1 MLAKDL
7 FDFLNTATGITWQR
21 VRVEPM
27 NPPASSSRQVR
38 VGLFEIDLA
47 SGQLHKNGRK
57 LPLQE
62 QPFRVLAMLLEHP
75 GEVVTRQELQA
86 RLWPADTYVGFDEGL
101 NTAIRKLRMAFG
113 DSAGNPRFIETLP
126 RRGYRFI
133 APVTETAPA
142 NGLPAS
148 IDAQGDVTSIRGD
161 DAVAESEQSVSALD
175 YPALAPAG
183 RKWRTAVP
191 VATFLI
197 LALTVV
203 AYIMRTRFFPGSA
216 PAKRA
221 MLAILPFQNLSND
234 PAQEYFSD
242 GLTEE
247 TITDLGQLSP
257 ENLGVIAR
265 TSAMA
270 YKHTD
275 KTVSQIGR
283 ELGVDYILEGSV
295 RREGGKARVSAQLIR
310 VSDQTHLWA
319 QNYDRDLQ
327 DLLDVQNDVG
337 RAIAEQVRAN
347 LTPQQQI
354 ELAKKHM
361 VNPESYD
368 LYLKGR
374 FYWNQRTPDAI
385 KESIGYFKEATAKD
399 GNFALAYAGLAD
411 AYNISNIVGLYSPG
425 ESFPQAKAA
434 AMRAIQLD
442 PLLAEAHAA
451 LGMEKSHYDFD
462 FPGAEREFLKAIE
475 VNPNSTYAHLF
486 YSNCFLMP
494 MGRKA
499 QAIAENKRALELDPL
514 SLPINNFM
522 GMTYMF
528 AGDYGSAYRQ
538 FQHTIA
544 MNPNFPLAH
553 DYLSSLLTAMGR
565 YEEAIKEQEKA
576 ELLGGSSPVEAATR
590 ANVMERAFR
599 SGGEKKFWQKH
610 LELELEAGKQ
620 PAAYASPSELARDYA
635 LAGQTDKAFA
645 WLDKAYEEREGQELT
660 LLKFDPGYK
669 NLRSDPR
676 FSALLQKIG
685 LPQ

>member
-1 MLAKDL
+1 
-7 FDFLNTATGITWQR
+7 
-21 VRVEPM
+21 M

-38 VGLFEIDLA
+38 TGLFEIDLA

-62 QPFRVLAMLLEHP
+62 QPFRVLAILLERP

-101 NTAIRKLRMAFG
+101 NTAIRKLRTAFG

-133 APVTETAPA
+133 APVTETTTA
-142 NGLPAS
+142 NGLPAIANVAGIREDNA
-148 IDAQGDVTSIRGD
+148 IDDSEE
-161 DAVAESEQSVSALD
+161 AVSLPD
-175 YPALAPAG
+175 YSALAPEG
-183 RKWRTAVP
+183 GKWPWKTAVLMT
-191 VATFLI
+191 AFLV

-203 AYIMRTRFFPGSA
+203 AYVMRKHSSPGSG
-216 PAKRA
+216 PAKRS

-234 PAQEYFSD
+234 PGQEYFSD

-275 KTVSQIGR
+275 KTIDQIGR

-319 QNYDRDLQ
+319 ENYDRELADM
-327 DLLDVQNDVG
+327 LDVQNDLG
-337 RAIAEQVRAN
+337 RSIAEQVSAN
-347 LTPQQQI
+347 LTPQRQI
-354 ELAKKHM
+354 ELSKKHI
-361 VNPESYD
+361 VNPEAYD

-374 FYWNQRTPDAI
+374 FYWNQRTPGAI
-385 KESIGYFKEATAKD
+385 KESIGYFVQATAKD
-399 GNFALAYAGLAD
+399 PNFALAYAGLAD
-411 AYNISNIVGLYSPG
+411 AYNISNVVGLYSPS
-425 ESFPQAKAA
+425 ESFPQAREA

-442 PLLAEAHAA
+442 PSLAEAHAA
-451 LGMEKSHYDFD
+451 LGMEKSHYEFD
-462 FPGAEREFLKAIE
+462 LPGAEREFLKALE
-475 VNPNSTYAHLF
+475 VNPNSPYAHLF
-486 YSNCFLMP
+486 YSNCFLLP

-499 QAIAENKRALELDPL
+499 QAIAENRRAVEIDPL
-514 SLPINNFM
+514 SLPINNFL
-522 GMTYMF
+522 GMTYMM
-528 AGDYGSAYRQ
+528 AGDDDSAYRQ

-544 MNPNFPLAH
+544 MDPSFPLAH
-553 DYLSSLLTAMGR
+553 EYFSWFLTTTGR
-565 YEEAIKEQEKA
+565 YEESIKEKEKGDVLSGASPEQAAAEAIVMEKA
-576 ELLGGSSPVEAATR
+576 
-590 ANVMERAFR
+590 FK
-599 SGGEKKFWQKH
+599 SGGEKRFWQKD
-610 LELELEAGKQ
+610 LELELKAGQQ
-620 PAAYASPSELARDYA
+620 PGASASPFMLAAGYA
-635 LAGQTDKAFA
+635 VTGQTDKAFEY
-645 WLDKAYEEREGQELT
+645 LEKSYEEREGQDLT
-660 LLKFDPGYK
+660 LLKFDPSYK

-676 FSALLQKIG
+676 FSAMLRKIG
-685 LPQ
+685 LPE

>member
-1 MLAKDL
+1 
-7 FDFLNTATGITWQR
+7 
-21 VRVEPM
+21 M

-38 VGLFEIDLA
+38 TGLFEIDLA

-62 QPFRVLAMLLEHP
+62 QPFRVLAILLERP

-101 NTAIRKLRMAFG
+101 NTAIRKLRTAFG

-133 APVTETAPA
+133 APVTETTTA
-142 NGLPAS
+142 NGLPAIANVAGIREDNA
-148 IDAQGDVTSIRGD
+148 IDDSEE
-161 DAVAESEQSVSALD
+161 AVSLPD
-175 YPALAPAG
+175 YSALAPEG
-183 RKWRTAVP
+183 GKWPWKTAVLMT
-191 VATFLI
+191 AFLV

-203 AYIMRTRFFPGSA
+203 AYVMRKHSSPGSG
-216 PAKRA
+216 PAKRS

-234 PAQEYFSD
+234 PGQEYFSD

-275 KTVSQIGR
+275 KTIGQIGR

-319 QNYDRDLQ
+319 ENYDRELADM
-327 DLLDVQNDVG
+327 LDVQNDLG
-337 RAIAEQVRAN
+337 RSIAEQVSAN
-347 LTPQQQI
+347 LTPQRQI
-354 ELAKKHM
+354 ELSKKHI
-361 VNPESYD
+361 VNPEAYD

-374 FYWNQRTPDAI
+374 FYWNQRTPGAI
-385 KESIGYFKEATAKD
+385 KESIGYFVQATAKD
-399 GNFALAYAGLAD
+399 PNFALAYAGLAD
-411 AYNISNIVGLYSPG
+411 ADNISNVVGLYSPS
-425 ESFPQAKAA
+425 ESFPQAREA

-442 PLLAEAHAA
+442 PSLAEAHAA
-451 LGMEKSHYDFD
+451 LGMEKSHYEFD
-462 FPGAEREFLKAIE
+462 LPGAEREFLKALE
-475 VNPNSTYAHLF
+475 VNPNSPYAHLF
-486 YSNCFLMP
+486 YSNCFLLP

-499 QAIAENKRALELDPL
+499 QAIAENRRAVEIDPL
-514 SLPINNFM
+514 SLPINNFL
-522 GMTYMF
+522 GMTYMM
-528 AGDYGSAYRQ
+528 AGDDDSAYRQ

-544 MNPNFPLAH
+544 MDPSFPLAH
-553 DYLSSLLTAMGR
+553 EYFSWFLTTTGR
-565 YEEAIKEQEKA
+565 YEESIKEKEKGDVLSGASPEQAAAEAIVMEKA
-576 ELLGGSSPVEAATR
+576 
-590 ANVMERAFR
+590 FK
-599 SGGEKKFWQKH
+599 SGGEKRFWQKD
-610 LELELEAGKQ
+610 LELELKAGEQ
-620 PAAYASPSELARDYA
+620 PGASASPFMLAADYA
-635 LAGQTDKAFA
+635 MAGQTDKAFEY
-645 WLDKAYEEREGQELT
+645 LEKSYEEREGQDLT
-660 LLKFDPGYK
+660 LLKFDPSYK

-676 FSALLQKIG
+676 FSAMLRKIG
-685 LPQ
+685 LPE

>member
-1 MLAKDL
+1 
-7 FDFLNTATGITWQR
+7 
-21 VRVEPM
+21 M
-27 NPPASSSRQVR
+27 NPPVSSSRKVR
-38 VGLFEIDLA
+38 TGLFEIDLA
-47 SGQLHKNGRK
+47 SGELRKNGRK

-62 QPFRVLAMLLEHP
+62 QPFRVLAMLLERP

-101 NTAIRKLRMAFG
+101 NTAIRKLRTAFG

-133 APVTETAPA
+133 APVTESATANDLSP
-142 NGLPAS
+142 
-148 IDAQGDVTSIRGD
+148 IVHVTGPKEND
-161 DAVAESEQSVSALD
+161 DATVSSGQSVSTLD
-175 YPALAPAG
+175 DPVLAPG
-183 RKWRTAVP
+183 GWRWPWKTAVL
-191 VATFLI
+191 VTALLS
-197 LALTVV
+197 LALTV
-203 AYIMRTRFFPGSA
+203 ATYMTRTRRSAGSA

-234 PAQEYFSD
+234 PKQEYFSD

-275 KTVSQIGR
+275 KTISQIGR

-319 QNYDRDLQ
+319 QNYDRELE
-327 DLLDVQNDVG
+327 DLLDVQNDLG
-337 RAIAEQVRAN
+337 RSIAEQVSAN
-347 LTPQQQI
+347 ITPQQKV
-354 ELAKKHM
+354 ELSKKHS
-361 VNPESYD
+361 VKPEAYD

-385 KESIGYFKEATAKD
+385 KESIRYFQEATAKD
-399 GNFALAYAGLAD
+399 PNFAMAYAGLAD
-411 AYNISNIVGLYSPG
+411 AYNISNILGVYSPR
-425 ESFPQAKAA
+425 ESLPQAREAA
-434 AMRAIQLD
+434 TRAIQLD
-442 PLLAEAHAA
+442 PSLAEAHAA
-451 LGMEKSHYDFD
+451 LGMEKSHYEFD
-462 FPGAEREFLKAIE
+462 FPGAEREFLKALE
-475 VNPNSTYAHLF
+475 VNPNSPYAHLF

-499 QAIAENKRALELDPL
+499 QAIAENKLAIEIDPL

-528 AGDYGSAYRQ
+528 AGDNENAYRQ
-538 FQHTIA
+538 FRHTIA
-544 MNPNFPLAH
+544 MDPSFPLAH
-553 DYLSSLLTAMGR
+553 EYFSWLLVTMGR
-565 YEEAIKEQEKA
+565 YEEAIREQEKS
-576 ELLGGSSPVEAATR
+576 EVLSGSSTEEAAAR
-590 ANVMERAFR
+590 ANVMERAFKN
-599 SGGEKKFWQKH
+599 GGEKGFWQKH
-610 LELELEAGKQ
+610 LEHELEASKRPGT
-620 PAAYASPSELARDYA
+620 YASPSNLAAAYA
-635 LAGQTDKAFA
+635 GAGQTDKAFG
-645 WLDKAYEEREGQELT
+645 WLEKAYEAREGEDLT
-660 LLKFDPGYK
+660 LLKYAPGYT

-676 FSALLQKIG
+676 FSALLRKMG

>member
-1 MLAKDL
+1 
-7 FDFLNTATGITWQR
+7 
-21 VRVEPM
+21 M

-38 VGLFEIDLA
+38 TGLFEIDLA

-62 QPFRVLAMLLEHP
+62 QPFRVLAILLERP

-101 NTAIRKLRMAFG
+101 NTAIRKLRTAFG

-133 APVTETAPA
+133 APVTETTTA
-142 NGLPAS
+142 NGLPAIANVAGIREDNA
-148 IDAQGDVTSIRGD
+148 IDDSEE
-161 DAVAESEQSVSALD
+161 AVSLPD
-175 YPALAPAG
+175 YSALAPEG
-183 RKWRTAVP
+183 GKWPWKTAVLMT
-191 VATFLI
+191 AFLV

-203 AYIMRTRFFPGSA
+203 AYVMRKHSSPGSG
-216 PAKRA
+216 PAKRS

-234 PAQEYFSD
+234 PGQEYFSD

-275 KTVSQIGR
+275 KTIGQIGR

-319 QNYDRDLQ
+319 ENYDRELADM
-327 DLLDVQNDVG
+327 LDVQNDLG
-337 RAIAEQVRAN
+337 RSIAEQVSAN
-347 LTPQQQI
+347 LTPQRQI
-354 ELAKKHM
+354 ELSKKHI
-361 VNPESYD
+361 VNPEAYD

-374 FYWNQRTPDAI
+374 FYWNQRTPGAI
-385 KESIGYFKEATAKD
+385 KESIGYFVQATAKD
-399 GNFALAYAGLAD
+399 PNFALAYAGLAD
-411 AYNISNIVGLYSPG
+411 AYNISNVVGLYSPN
-425 ESFPQAKAA
+425 ESFPQAREA

-442 PLLAEAHAA
+442 PSLAEAHAA
-451 LGMEKSHYDFD
+451 LGMEKSHYEFD
-462 FPGAEREFLKAIE
+462 LPGAEREFLKALE
-475 VNPNSTYAHLF
+475 VNPNSPYAHLF
-486 YSNCFLMP
+486 YSNCFLLP

-499 QAIAENKRALELDPL
+499 QAIAENRRAVEIDPL
-514 SLPINNFM
+514 SLPINNFL
-522 GMTYMF
+522 GMTYMM
-528 AGDYGSAYRQ
+528 AGDDDSAYRQ

-544 MNPNFPLAH
+544 MDPSFPLAH
-553 DYLSSLLTAMGR
+553 EYFSWFLTTTGR
-565 YEEAIKEQEKA
+565 YEESIKEKEKGDVLSGASPEQAAA
-576 ELLGGSSPVEAATR
+576 EAI
-590 ANVMERAFR
+590 VMENAFK
-599 SGGEKKFWQKH
+599 SGGEKRFWQKD
-610 LELELEAGKQ
+610 LELELKAGQQ
-620 PAAYASPSELARDYA
+620 PGASASPFMLAADYA
-635 LAGQTDKAFA
+635 MAGQTDKAFEY
-645 WLDKAYEEREGQELT
+645 LEKSYEEREGQDLT
-660 LLKFDPGYK
+660 LLKFDPSYK

-676 FSALLQKIG
+676 FSAMLRKIG
-685 LPQ
+685 LPE

>member
-1 MLAKDL
+1 
-7 FDFLNTATGITWQR
+7 
-21 VRVEPM
+21 M

-38 VGLFEIDLA
+38 TGLFEIDLA

-62 QPFRVLAMLLEHP
+62 QPFRVLAILLERP

-101 NTAIRKLRMAFG
+101 NTAIRKLRTAFG

-133 APVTETAPA
+133 APVTETTTA
-142 NGLPAS
+142 NGLPA
-148 IDAQGDVTSIRGD
+148 IANVAGIRED
-161 DAVAESEQSVSALD
+161 NAIADSEEAVSLPD
-175 YPALAPAG
+175 YSALAPEG
-183 RKWRTAVP
+183 GKWPWKTAVLMT
-191 VATFLI
+191 AFLV

-203 AYIMRTRFFPGSA
+203 AYVMRKHSSPGSG
-216 PAKRA
+216 PAKRS

-234 PAQEYFSD
+234 PGQEYFSD

-275 KTVSQIGR
+275 KTIGQIGR

-310 VSDQTHLWA
+310 VSDQTHLWSE
-319 QNYDRDLQ
+319 NYDRELADM
-327 DLLDVQNDVG
+327 LDVQNDLG
-337 RAIAEQVRAN
+337 RSIAEQVSAN
-347 LTPQQQI
+347 LTPQRQI
-354 ELAKKHM
+354 ELSKKHM
-361 VNPESYD
+361 VNPEAYD

-374 FYWNQRTPDAI
+374 FYWNQRTPGAI
-385 KESIGYFKEATAKD
+385 KESIGYFVQATAKD
-399 GNFALAYAGLAD
+399 PNFALAYAGLAD
-411 AYNISNIVGLYSPG
+411 AYNISNVVGLYSPS
-425 ESFPQAKAA
+425 ESFPQAREA

-442 PLLAEAHAA
+442 PSLAEAHAA
-451 LGMEKSHYDFD
+451 LGMEKSHYEFD
-462 FPGAEREFLKAIE
+462 LPGAEREFLKALE
-475 VNPNSTYAHLF
+475 VNPNSPYAHLF
-486 YSNCFLMP
+486 YSNCFLLP

-499 QAIAENKRALELDPL
+499 QAIAENRRAVEIDPL
-514 SLPINNFM
+514 SLPINNFL

-528 AGDYGSAYRQ
+528 AGDDDSAYRQ

-544 MNPNFPLAH
+544 MDPSFPLAH
-553 DYLSSLLTAMGR
+553 EYFSWFLTTTGR
-565 YEEAIKEQEKA
+565 YEESIKEKEKGDVLSGASPEQAAA
-576 ELLGGSSPVEAATR
+576 EAI
-590 ANVMERAFR
+590 VMENAFK
-599 SGGEKKFWQKH
+599 SGGEKRFWQKD
-610 LELELEAGKQ
+610 LELELKAGQQ
-620 PAAYASPSELARDYA
+620 PGASASPFMLAADYA
-635 LAGQTDKAFA
+635 MAGQTDKAFEY
-645 WLDKAYEEREGQELT
+645 LEKSYEEREGQDLT
-660 LLKFDPGYK
+660 LLKFDPSYK

-676 FSALLQKIG
+676 FSAMLRKIG
-685 LPQ
+685 LPE

>member
-1 MLAKDL
+1 
-7 FDFLNTATGITWQR
+7 
-21 VRVEPM
+21 M
-27 NPPASSSRQVR
+27 NSPASSSRQVR
-38 VGLFEIDLA
+38 TGLFEIDLA
-47 SGQLHKNGRK
+47 SGRLHKNGRR

-62 QPFRVLAMLLEHP
+62 QPFRVLAMLLERP

-101 NTAIRKLRMAFG
+101 NTAIRKLRTAFG

-133 APVTETAPA
+133 APVTETTT
-142 NGLPAS
+142 AS
-148 IDAQGDVTSIRGD
+148 GVS
-161 DAVAESEQSVSALD
+161 AVANVAGIPEDNAIVDSEEAVSLPD
-175 YPALAPAG
+175 YSALAPESG
-183 RKWRTAVP
+183 KWPWKTAVLTT
-191 VATFLI
+191 AFLV

-203 AYIMRTRFFPGSA
+203 AYAIRAHSSPGSGR
-216 PAKRA
+216 AKRA

-234 PAQEYFSD
+234 SGQEYFSD

-247 TITDLGQLSP
+247 AITDLGQLSP

-275 KTVSQIGR
+275 KTIGQIGR

-319 QNYDRDLQ
+319 QSYDRDMQ
-327 DLLDVQNDVG
+327 DLLDVQNDLG

-347 LTPQQQI
+347 LTPQRQI
-354 ELAKKHM
+354 ELSKKHI
-361 VNPESYD
+361 VNPEAYD

-385 KESIGYFKEATAKD
+385 KESIGYFQQATARD
-399 GNFALAYAGLAD
+399 SNFALAYAGLAD
-411 AYNISNIVGLYSPG
+411 AYNISNIIGPVSPRD
-425 ESFPQAKAA
+425 SFPQAKAA
-434 AMRAIQLD
+434 ATRAILLD
-442 PLLAEAHAA
+442 PSLAEAHAA
-451 LGMEKSHYDFD
+451 LGMEKSHYEFD
-462 FPGAEREFLKAIE
+462 FPGAEKEFLKAIE

-494 MGRKA
+494 MGRQA
-499 QAIAENKRALELDPL
+499 QAIAENKKALELDPL

-522 GMTYMF
+522 GMTYIF
-528 AGDYGSAYRQ
+528 AADYGNSYRQ
-538 FQHTIA
+538 FQHPIA
-544 MNPNFPLAH
+544 RDPSFPLAH
-553 DYLSSLLTAMGR
+553 EYFAWLLTTMGR
-565 YEEAIKEQEKA
+565 YDEAIKEHEKR
-576 ELLGGSSPVEAATR
+576 EVLVGSSPEEAGGGATVKLR
-590 ANVMERAFR
+590 ALE
-599 SGGEKKFWQKH
+599 SGGEKGFWQKH
-610 LELELEAGKQ
+610 LDLDLAAMKQ
-620 PAAYASPSELARDYA
+620 PGSYVPSSTLAADYA
-635 LAGQTDKAFA
+635 LAGENDKAFA
-645 WLDKAYEEREGQELT
+645 WLDKAYDEREGQSLT
-660 LLKFDPGYK
+660 LLKADPSFK

-676 FSALLQKIG
+676 FSALLRKIG